1 LGILK
6 QIFNLKNKTMKELSI
21 ERMEM
26 VNGGSCAG
34 AIGVG
39 VIVGLAI
46 GATAIWAPVIWTN
59 PKTWYGASTLVAGS
73 AGFIYDS
80 CK

>member
-1 LGILK
+1 
-6 QIFNLKNKTMKELSI
+6 MRELSI
-21 ERMEM
+21 EQMEK

-34 AIGVG
+34 AIG

-59 PKTWYGASTLVAGS
+59 PKTWYGASALVAGS
-73 AGFIYDS
+73 AAYIYDS
-80 CK
+80 CN